1 MKFYEGVAAAALLI
15 WMASVPVGRAVGAD
29 GAALEGVLLFGGIAA
44 VALVWLL
51 ASLALSTVPEAAS
64 RRRFAVALVLGL
76 ATGLYFPVTRGWG
89 LCISLTRFY
98 PWGALGY
105 ILYGF
110 AALLAGRVAW
120 RRWRVA
126 VPPSVAVAAAWAA
139 LFAFQFLLRALAAPG
154 GRWCA
159 LCGWVPFSL
168 AGLDAHAPYHA
179 ALAAG
184 LVAMLARLERG
195 GKRAAPHLDRA
206 ALSRV

>member
-1 MKFYEGVAAAALLI
+1 MDFLEGFSAAALLV
-15 WMASVPVGRAVGAD
+15 WMALVPIGRAVGTD
-29 GAALEGVLLFGGIAA
+29 GAVLEGVLLFGGIAA

-51 ASLALSTVPEAAS
+51 ASLALSAAPGAAS

-76 ATGLYFPVTRGWG
+76 ATGLYFPATHGWG
-89 LCISLTRFY
+89 LVISQTRFY

-120 RRWRVA
+120 RRWCAA
-126 VPPSVAVAAAWAA
+126 VPPSAAVAAAWAA
-139 LFAFQFLLRALAAPG
+139 LFAFQFLLRAVAAPG

-168 AGLDAHAPYHA
+168 AGLDAHAPYHVA
-179 ALAAG
+179 FAAG
-184 LVAMLARLERG
+184 LVAVLGWRG
-195 GKRAAPHLDRA
+195 FKN
-206 ALSRV
+206 SRIRDF